1 MNLSKHARP
10 LKRECECVVGEKNVA
25 AIDNMENQR
34 EDFSW
39 FLTEI
44 VVFSPFCANDRIL
57 SPFTSE
63 L

>member
-10 LKRECECVVGEKNVA
+10 LKRECECVVGKKKNVA
-25 AIDNMENQR
+25 AIENTENQR

-44 VVFSPFCANDRIL
+44 VVFSPLLC
-57 SPFTSE
+57 
-63 L
+63 

>member
-39 FLTEI
+39 FLIEI
-44 VVFSPFCANDRIL
+44 VVFSPLLC
-57 SPFTSE
+57 
-63 L
+63 